1 MLSLSPLDLRRRL
14 TALDT
19 AMKLAFAAF
28 FAFFLSMV
36 LASPIPAHDILP
48 LDRFSAAND
57 FEQARADLRNYWLV
71 EYPRQLR
78 ELDVAIEMT
87 QREISSN
94 KALFREYGPFN
105 RFSTGNPFPIT
116 QRNLELCAR
125 STELRLD
132 QLRTERNNL
141 MRFRGDK
148 VRAFTARMVQ
158 ARDRLQAIDAAI
170 AASASGAEPLPEK
183 TQSDQLSQ

>member
-1 MLSLSPLDLRRRL
+1 
-14 TALDT
+14 
-19 AMKLAFAAF
+19 MKFACAAF
-28 FAFFLSMV
+28 IVFFLSMV

-48 LDRFSAAND
+48 LDRLSAEND
-57 FEQARADLRNYWLV
+57 FEQAKADLRNYWLV

-78 ELDVAIEMT
+78 ELDAAIEMT
-87 QREISSN
+87 QKEISSN
-94 KALFREYGPFN
+94 TAMLREYRPFN

-141 MRFRGDK
+141 VRFHSDK
-148 VRAFTARMVQ
+148 IRALTTHMVQ

-170 AASASGAEPLPEK
+170 AASATVAEPLPEK
-183 TQSDQLSQ
+183 TQLDQVAR